1 MPPPG
6 IILISSIN
14 ALIPYRLTQDS
25 RLVHCLRARMC
36 QVLRSY
42 ISLEFNIS
50 KKWHIGIRRRYQ
62 AVPHSLFRDSL
73 LSSFLFG
80 WHKSAGHSSCS
91 FGTGQMERYQEH
103 PLTAYSILVRGCAR
117 ARIAK
122 RSSRVAA
129 RRSFDHCHSFQD
141 IIITI
146 KAPSAPPSVLLIGEH
161 RRQQTLFR
169 TSA

>member
-1 MPPPG
+1 MG
-6 IILISSIN
+6 
-14 ALIPYRLTQDS
+14 
-25 RLVHCLRARMC
+25 
-36 QVLRSY
+36 
-42 ISLEFNIS
+42 
-50 KKWHIGIRRRYQ
+50 
-62 AVPHSLFRDSL
+62 HSLFRDSL

-91 FGTGQMERYQEH
+91 SGTGQMERYRERQ
-103 PLTAYSILVRGCAR
+103 LTAYSILVRGCAR

-122 RSSRVAA
+122 ISSRVAA
-129 RRSFDHCHSFQD
+129 RRSFDHCHFFQD

-146 KAPSAPPSVLLIGEH
+146 EAPSAPPSVLLIGEH